1 MFELVNV
8 LIEGQTYHV
17 LQKNN
22 GFIEGDMIYLGGSF
36 FRYWNCIQSFQ
47 MHQRYHNF
55 YRYVTK
61 HEYYMKVKEKYD
73 QTSLDIVLKRL
84 VNENFQW

>member
-1 MFELVNV
+1 MFELVNELV
-8 LIEGQTYHV
+8 EGQTYHV
-17 LQKNN
+17 VQTG

-36 FRYWNCIQSFQ
+36 FRYWDSINSFQ
-47 MHQRYHNF
+47 VHQRYHNF

-61 HEYYMKVKEKYD
+61 DEYYMKLKEKYD

-84 VNENFQW
+84 VNENFEW

>member
-1 MFELVNV
+1 MFELVDDLV
-8 LIEGQTYHV
+8 EGQTYHV
-17 LQKNN
+17 VRVG

-36 FRYWNCIQSFQ
+36 FRYWDIRQSFQ
-47 MHQRYHNF
+47 VHQRYYNF

-84 VNENFQW
+84 VNENFEW